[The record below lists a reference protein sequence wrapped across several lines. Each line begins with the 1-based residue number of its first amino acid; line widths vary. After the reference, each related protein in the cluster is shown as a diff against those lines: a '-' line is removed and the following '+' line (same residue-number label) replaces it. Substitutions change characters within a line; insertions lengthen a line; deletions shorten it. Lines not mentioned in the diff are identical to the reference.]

1 MFEWGGIMD
10 RIILHSDLN
19 NFYASVECRD
29 NEEIRN
35 SPVAVSG
42 NPENRH
48 GIVLAKN
55 MLAKKKGVKTGDTM
69 WEAMQKCPEII
80 FVPPRFDRYIE
91 ISKTVRSIYYDYTDL
106 IEPFGIDECWLDVT
120 DSVPLFKSGESIAEE
135 IRQRVKE
142 EIGVTV
148 SIGVSF
154 NKIFAKLGSDMKKP
168 DAITIINRENYKKKV
183 WNLPVNELLYAGR
196 ATTKKLEKLN
206 IFTIGDLAQSDEAI
220 ISRHLGKNGI
230 MLQQY
235 ARGNDESPVRNIEYS
250 REVKSIGNGTTMPF
264 DVTDIE
270 DVKIV
275 LMLLSESVSKRLR
288 EKNFYAT
295 TIQLGIKFNTL
306 ESIDRQAPLNNATRS
321 VEDIFRQALC
331 IFVGERVSLPVR
343 ALSVRACNLVREPL
357 WQESLFGGYRE
368 ENERLDIMSE
378 KLRNKY
384 GWGIIQRGIMLE
396 NRKLS
401 GLNPTDDNT
410 LQKIAFYKG

>member
-1 MFEWGGIMD
+1 MD

-29 NEEIRN
+29 NKEIRN
-35 SPVAVSG
+35 FPVAVSG

-55 MLAKKKGVKTGDTM
+55 MLAKQKGVKTGDTM
-69 WEAMQKCPEII
+69 WEAMQKCPGII

-91 ISKTVRSIYYDYTDL
+91 ISKIVRSIYYDYTDL
-106 IEPFGIDECWLDVT
+106 IESFGIDECWLDVT
-120 DSVPLFKSGESIAEE
+120 DSVPLFPSGESIAEE

-183 WNLPVNELLYAGR
+183 WPLPVNELLYAGR
-196 ATTKKLEKLN
+196 ATSRKLEKLN
-206 IFTIGDLAQSDEAI
+206 IFTIGDLANSDEAI

-235 ARGNDESPVRNIEYS
+235 AKGNDESPVRNVEYS

-306 ESIDRQAPLNNATRS
+306 ESIDRQAPLNSATRS
-321 VEDIFRQALC
+321 VKDIFSQSLY
-331 IFVGERVSLPVR
+331 IFKKERINMPVR
-343 ALSVRACNLVREPL
+343 ALSVRACNLVREPF
-357 WQESLFGGYRE
+357 WQERLFGGYRE
-368 ENERLDIMSE
+368 ENEKLDIMSDD
-378 KLRNKY
+378 LRNKY
-384 GWGIIQRGIMLE
+384 GWEIIQRGLMLE
-396 NRKLS
+396 NKRLS

-410 LQKIAFYKG
+410 LQKIAFFKG

>member
-1 MFEWGGIMD
+1 MD

-35 SPVAVSG
+35 YPVAVSG

-120 DSVPLFKSGESIAEE
+120 DSVPLFQSGESIAEE

-183 WNLPVNELLYAGR
+183 WDLPVNELLYAGR

-206 IFTIGDLAQSDEAI
+206 IFTIGDLAHSDAAI

-264 DVTDIE
+264 DVTNIE

-321 VEDIFRQALC
+321 VEDIFRKALC

>member
-1 MFEWGGIMD
+1 MD

-69 WEAMQKCPEII
+69 WEAMQKCPGII

-120 DSVPLFKSGESIAEE
+120 DSVPLFQSGESIAEE

-183 WNLPVNELLYAGR
+183 WDLPVNELLYAGR

-206 IFTIGDLAQSDEAI
+206 IFTIGDLAHSDEAI

-306 ESIDRQAPLNNATRS
+306 ESIDRQAHLNNATRS

-331 IFVGERVSLPVR
+331 IFAGERVSLPVR

-368 ENERLDIMSE
+368 ENERLDVMSE
-378 KLRNKY
+378 ELRNKY

-396 NRKLS
+396 NRRLS

-410 LQKIAFYKG
+410 LQKIAFFKG

>member
-1 MFEWGGIMD
+1 MFEWGDFMD

-48 GIVLAKN
+48 GVVLAKN
-55 MLAKKKGVKTGDTM
+55 MLAKEKGVKTGDTM
-69 WEAMQKCPEII
+69 WEAMQKCPGII
-80 FVPPRFDRYIE
+80 FVPPRFDKYIE

-120 DSVPLFKSGESIAEE
+120 DSVPLFPSGESIAEE

-142 EIGVTV
+142 EVGVTV

-168 DAITIINRENYKKKV
+168 DAITVINRENYQKRV
-183 WNLPVNELLYAGR
+183 WPLPVNELLYAGK

-206 IFTIGDLAQSDEAI
+206 IFTIGDLARADEGN
-220 ISRHLGKNGI
+220 ISKHLGKNGI
-230 MLQQY
+230 MLMEY
-235 ARGNDESPVRNIEYS
+235 ARGNDSSPVRNIEYS
-250 REVKSIGNGTTMPF
+250 REIKSIGNGTTMPF

-270 DVKIV
+270 DIKII
-275 LMLLSESVSKRLR
+275 LMLLSESVSTRLR
-288 EKNFYAT
+288 EKDLYAS
-295 TIQLGIKFNTL
+295 TIQLGIKFNNL
-306 ESIDRQAPLNNATRS
+306 ETIDRQAPLNNVTRS
-321 VEDIFRQALC
+321 VEDIFKKALS
-331 IFVGERVSLPVR
+331 IFINEGVKLPVR
-343 ALSVRACNLVREPL
+343 ALSVRTLGLVNKPL
-357 WQESLFGGYRE
+357 WQESIFANYRE
-368 ENERLDIMSE
+368 ENEILDIMSE
-378 KLRNKY
+378 KLRSKY

-410 LQKIAFYKG
+410 LQKIAFFKG

>member
-1 MFEWGGIMD
+1 MD

-120 DSVPLFKSGESIAEE
+120 DSVPLFQSGESIAEE

-183 WNLPVNELLYAGR
+183 WDLPVNELLYAGR

-206 IFTIGDLAQSDEAI
+206 IFTIGDLAHSDAAI

-264 DVTDIE
+264 DVTNIE

-321 VEDIFRQALC
+321 VEDIFRKALC

>member
-1 MFEWGGIMD
+1 MD

-29 NEEIRN
+29 NKEIRN
-35 SPVAVSG
+35 FPVAVSG

-55 MLAKKKGVKTGDTM
+55 MLAKQKGVKTGDTM
-69 WEAMQKCPEII
+69 WEAMQKCPGII

-91 ISKTVRSIYYDYTDL
+91 ISKIVRSIYYDYTDL
-106 IEPFGIDECWLDVT
+106 IESFGIDECWLDVT
-120 DSVPLFKSGESIAEE
+120 DSVPLFPSGESIAEE

-168 DAITIINRENYKKKV
+168 DAITIINKENYKKKV
-183 WNLPVNELLYAGR
+183 WPLPVNELLYAGR
-196 ATTKKLEKLN
+196 ATSRKLEKLN
-206 IFTIGDLAQSDEAI
+206 IFTIGDLANSDEAI

-235 ARGNDESPVRNIEYS
+235 AKGNDESPVRNVEYS

-270 DVKIV
+270 DIKIV

-306 ESIDRQAPLNNATRS
+306 ESIDRQTPLNSATRS
-321 VEDIFRQALC
+321 VKDIFSQSLY
-331 IFVGERVSLPVR
+331 IFKKERINMPVR
-343 ALSVRACNLVREPL
+343 ALSVRACNLVREPF
-357 WQESLFGGYRE
+357 WQERLFGGYRE
-368 ENERLDIMSE
+368 ENEKLDIMSDD
-378 KLRNKY
+378 LRNKY
-384 GWGIIQRGIMLE
+384 GWEIIQRGLMLE
-396 NRKLS
+396 NKRLS

-410 LQKIAFYKG
+410 LQKIAFFKG

>member
-1 MFEWGGIMD
+1 MD

-35 SPVAVSG
+35 FPVAVSG

-69 WEAMQKCPEII
+69 WEAMQKCPGII

-120 DSVPLFKSGESIAEE
+120 DSVPLFQSGESIAEE

-183 WNLPVNELLYAGR
+183 WDLPVNELLYAGR

-206 IFTIGDLAQSDEAI
+206 IFTIGDLAHSDEAI

-331 IFVGERVSLPVR
+331 IFAGERVSLPVR

-368 ENERLDIMSE
+368 ENERLDVMSE
-378 KLRNKY
+378 ELRNKY

-396 NRKLS
+396 NRRLS

-410 LQKIAFYKG
+410 LQKIAFFKG